1 MLKFIHIPGYVI
13 QSWPFQLVRSYDLTT
28 APKNSI
34 SQDVFLRLK
43 ILSVETFFSEWLI
56 AFSSCQLVL
65 KFFQTPYYVIP
76 GLACDRSK
84 CDVRSII
91 SGRDWGLDRL
101 AVSPQLGGLPN
112 INYSISIL
120 ISTCYMI
127 DFPKTSC
134 CSQVPVWLYHVL
146 RGHSCQVLQ
155 EGGSKMRMQSCRM
168 VYLLGL

>member
-1 MLKFIHIPGYVI
+1 MLKFIHIPSYVI

-155 EGGSKMRMQSCRM
+155 EGGSKMRMQSCHM